1 MKVSSG
7 GAGFLEMIHKLRFG
21 DTGLVSMRY
30 YVIYVLEYG
39 LNLASEIIF
48 YIEIE
53 GDALQGLYIY
63 YILYV
68 IIFIQY
74 IILYMSYIF

>member
-7 GAGFLEMIHKLRFG
+7 GAGFLEVIHKLQFG

-30 YVIYVLEYG
+30 YMICVLKYG

-53 GDALQGLYIY
+53 GNALQGLHMLYM
-63 YILYV
+63 LYV
-68 IIFIQY
+68 IIF
-74 IILYMSYIF
+74 M